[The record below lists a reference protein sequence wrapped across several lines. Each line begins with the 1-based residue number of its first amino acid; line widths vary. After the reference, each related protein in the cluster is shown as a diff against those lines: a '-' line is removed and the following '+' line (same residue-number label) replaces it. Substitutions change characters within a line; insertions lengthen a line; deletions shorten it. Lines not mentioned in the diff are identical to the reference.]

1 MRTMQCTLSL
11 SASLYRSQLVMEG
24 GIEGR
29 YKERNMGDLSCKKEE
44 KERKGGTG
52 QKGMK
57 ERVIW

>member
-1 MRTMQCTLSL
+1 M
-11 SASLYRSQLVMEG
+11 
-24 GIEGR
+24 EGR

-57 ERVIW
+57 ERVIWQVLNEDQTGLLAKTNPVWAPDGRR